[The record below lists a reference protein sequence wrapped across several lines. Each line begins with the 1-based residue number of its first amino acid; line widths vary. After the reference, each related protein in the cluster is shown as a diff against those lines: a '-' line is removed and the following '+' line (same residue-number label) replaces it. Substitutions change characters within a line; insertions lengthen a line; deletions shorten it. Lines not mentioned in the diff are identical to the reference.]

1 MRILFY
7 YINLHISFKDIISNL
22 IFESKVNRVTLLKYI
37 LLLKEVSLFIF
48 LVGIILPLKI
58 SSEIL

>member
-7 YINLHISFKDIISNL
+7 YINLPISIQDTIANL

-37 LLLKEVSLFIF
+37 TDLNI
-48 LVGIILPLKI
+48 
-58 SSEIL
+58 